1 MASRI
6 RLVDIT
12 KLSKSSWLVQKES
25 EAVLNQANRSMKQQA
40 EFMENVGLDRKALR
54 DFINSDRW
62 TVKQRHK
69 ARQELIR
76 FSEELKQDM
85 SEQASEKRREIRL
98 ANNLLKPKRQEQAF
112 CPETPYRICIRKRHT
127 DLLIQQGCEQHE
139 QC

>member
-12 KLSKSSWLVQKES
+12 KLSKSSWLVRQES
-25 EAVLNQANRSMKQQA
+25 EAVLNQAHRSMKQQA
-40 EFMENVGLDRKALR
+40 EFIENVGLDRKALR

-62 TVKQRHK
+62 TAGQRHK

-98 ANNLLKPKRQEQAF
+98 ANNLLKPKSKSKSSVRRRRTGF
-112 CPETPYRICIRKRHT
+112 V
-127 DLLIQQGCEQHE
+127 
-139 QC
+139 